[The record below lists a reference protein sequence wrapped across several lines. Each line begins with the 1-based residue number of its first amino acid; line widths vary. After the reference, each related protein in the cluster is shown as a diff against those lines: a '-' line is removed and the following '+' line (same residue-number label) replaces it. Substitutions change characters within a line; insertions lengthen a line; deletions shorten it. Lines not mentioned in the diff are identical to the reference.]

1 MIELGLQDVSD
12 NSDWERIPNF
22 AIIRRLEVENTLIT
36 HQSLYHLMQK
46 FWMCGTMRPS
56 KEETVTNEM
65 LQFINLQ
72 PQENDELA
80 SQHLPYQLLAMPRRG

>member
-1 MIELGLQDVSD
+1 
-12 NSDWERIPNF
+12 
-22 AIIRRLEVENTLIT
+22 
-36 HQSLYHLMQK
+36 
-46 FWMCGTMRPS
+46 MCGTMRPS